1 MYAFWLSFFSFLCFP
16 WNLPSQNL
24 THTQKTPSQKQKL
37 IWKANIIT
45 ISLLHTSRAKKNQ
58 SLNNDIIDYSLI
70 WKATIITLHS
80 TSKNQSQEQQTLEE
94 KKEKLEKANEKVI
107 WYNTLEWRI
116 DILIAP
122 HDQNN
127 TPNQR

>member
-1 MYAFWLSFFSFLCFP
+1 MFP
-16 WNLPSQNL
+16 LKL
-24 THTQKTPSQKQKL
+24 TFTKPYTKKKTPSQKQKL

-107 WYNTLEWRI
+107 WYNTLE
-116 DILIAP
+116 
-122 HDQNN
+122 
-127 TPNQR
+127 